1 MKLIMILANIVL
13 EGLKLVRAIFAR
25 RVEKEKEKEI
35 TNAVDSHDPNAITT
49 AADNIRNNR
58 Q

>member
-35 TNAVDSHDPNAITT
+35 TNASSK
-49 AADNIRNNR
+49 
-58 Q
+58 